1 MDIGFEQL
9 KPEHEESFLTIYNYF
24 IEHSYAAYLEKPVHS
39 GFLKLVLEKIS
50 DYPAYVIKDLKYDS
64 IIGFCYLKA
73 YHPSPLFR
81 HTAEITYFIN
91 EQYTGKGIG
100 KLALNKL
107 IDSAKS
113 FGIRTILA
121 NISSINEISIKF
133 HLKNGFTKCGQF
145 KNVGVKNNTP
155 FDLVWMQKD
164 IY

>member
-1 MDIGFEQL
+1 MNISFEQL
-9 KPEHEESFLTIYNYF
+9 KLEHEDSFLEIFNYY
-24 IEHSYAAYLEKPVHS
+24 IEHSYAAYFEKPVNS

-50 DYPAYVIKDLKYDS
+50 YYPAYVIKDLKS
-64 IIGFCYLKA
+64 EKIIGFCYLKA
-73 YHPSPLFR
+73 YHPSPLFK

-91 EQYTGKGIG
+91 EQYIGKGIG

-107 IDSAKS
+107 IDSARS

-145 KNVGVKNNTP
+145 RNVGIKNNTP